1 MPTTTPLPD
10 PDRDP
15 ADIVADDSLDTAT
28 KIRLLSDM
36 RLDAVELQTATEENM
51 PGDGTAADRLQRI
64 DAALTELGADA
75 PERG

>member
-1 MPTTTPLPD
+1 MTSTTPATD

-28 KIRLLSDM
+28 KIKLLTDL

-51 PGDGTAADRLQRI
+51 PGDGSAADRLQRI
-64 DAALTELGADA
+64 DAALTELGADV